1 MNTFYVVIEVACVLH
16 QLFIR
21 DQWKPQPILP
31 LQPHPNPARL
41 NTWVP
46 CESQRST
53 YFERRRG
60 GGADPGQ
67 AAAAAAAWV
76 WLCAWWDSLA
86 PACFGSLGGAGS
98 QSPVSQSGLIS
109 QMQGIHS
116 LCKARRDRK
125 REREGGGREKEREG
139 LNETKLFGSMGFI
152 YPCTFLTYPHTASA
166 GADRG

>member
-1 MNTFYVVIEVACVLH
+1 M
-16 QLFIR
+16 
-21 DQWKPQPILP
+21 
-31 LQPHPNPARL
+31 
-41 NTWVP
+41 
-46 CESQRST
+46 
-53 YFERRRG
+53 
-60 GGADPGQ
+60 
-67 AAAAAAAWV
+67 
-76 WLCAWWDSLA
+76 A

-125 REREGGGREKEREG
+125 REREGVRREEKERERER
-139 LNETKLFGSMGFI
+139 LNETKLFGSTGFI